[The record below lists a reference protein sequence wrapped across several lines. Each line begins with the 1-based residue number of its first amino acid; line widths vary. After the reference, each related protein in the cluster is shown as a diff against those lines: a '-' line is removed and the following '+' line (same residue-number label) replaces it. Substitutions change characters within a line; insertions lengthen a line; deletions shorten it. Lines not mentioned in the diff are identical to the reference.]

1 MYTLIFIANLQYWE
15 QTANSCC
22 WVVQHRPS
30 LSWREFEDNILD
42 ILYSWSYRDSQQI
55 TGNGWRLIS
64 VPRRSF
70 WFSSEGNS
78 QFLVFVN
85 AMRKT
90 SCGHFV
96 QIGSRL
102 ASEEKMSIL
111 TEVTRSPGSLTPLG
125 RGLPVIYWILNPVN
139 QVSKRISD
147 AGERGRHTSCKC
159 GFILSTRLPELW

>member
-30 LSWREFEDNILD
+30 LSWREFEDHILD

-102 ASEEKMSIL
+102 ASEEKLSIL
-111 TEVTRSPGSLTPLG
+111 TEVTRPPGGKSRTTRKRPL
-125 RGLPVIYWILNPVN
+125 VIYWILNPVN
-139 QVSKRISD
+139 QVRID
-147 AGERGRHTSCKC
+147 LWCGRGRSTSCKC
-159 GFILSTRLPELW
+159 GFILSTQLPELW